1 MKQFIKHNENI
12 TDLEIMSYSFPRDSF
27 ANGLKNYSHLLD
39 PVMFSNDSNLFYV
52 NRSIQVLIEELIKS

>member
-39 PVMFSNDSNLFYV
+39 LFYV
-52 NRSIQVLIEELIKS
+52 NRSFQVLIEELIKS